1 MIRLINKLRIYLY
14 INFKKNRVNYILLI
28 LETSLTVCFV
38 SLFITLIYGQFI
50 YRINYL
56 KISDRTQYLVLSLNS
71 ITSNNFYWNNASSKI
86 NIYDKLKAEIEN
98 YEGVK
103 AVGSADIKHK
113 KFGSDDCIVIQYDT
127 TFKNII
133 HLTDN
138 NNWLDNSDN
147 ACVIGGKIKNKYS
160 IKDTLSYNGAVY
172 NIVDY
177 LSEPCYYIDTRIS
190 GNLNYNNIL
199 MESDNIIML
208 INNRKNTGEY
218 GFLVIEIDE
227 LSFNED
233 IFNELYGKYGTTYTF
248 SQLKKD
254 TLTLIKNI
262 ILNDIPIITLLLI
275 ICILISSSSLLITS
289 YSCKKEYSILLF
301 SGENKQGLLLWNLV
315 ITSILL
321 LLSWNM
327 GIILS
332 MFLCKRFTYTSN
344 IVPESKVISLII
356 CTIFLS
362 INTLINKTLLKKN
375 SFEIYSDNV

>member
-1 MIRLINKLRIYLY
+1 
-14 INFKKNRVNYILLI
+14 
-28 LETSLTVCFV
+28 
-38 SLFITLIYGQFI
+38 
-50 YRINYL
+50 
-56 KISDRTQYLVLSLNS
+56 
-71 ITSNNFYWNNASSKI
+71 
-86 NIYDKLKAEIEN
+86 
-98 YEGVK
+98 
-103 AVGSADIKHK
+103 
-113 KFGSDDCIVIQYDT
+113 
-127 TFKNII
+127 
-133 HLTDN
+133 
-138 NNWLDNSDN
+138 
-147 ACVIGGKIKNKYS
+147 
-160 IKDTLSYNGAVY
+160 
-172 NIVDY
+172 
-177 LSEPCYYIDTRIS
+177 
-190 GNLNYNNIL
+190 
-199 MESDNIIML
+199 ML
-208 INNRKNTGEY
+208 IG
-218 GFLVIEIDE
+218 
-227 LSFNED
+227 
-233 IFNELYGKYGTTYTF
+233 F

-262 ILNDIPIITLLLI
+262 ILNDIPIIILLLI

-332 MFLCKRFTYTSN
+332 MFLCKRFTSTSN